1 MNVKLVRQQIM
12 SQKFK
17 HVNKQNIYYS
27 AMYTLVLNCAANLI
41 DFLHVQV
48 LYLLDDCR
56 KLYIEYL
63 EKCDLFDITL

>member
-1 MNVKLVRQQIM
+1 
-12 SQKFK
+12 
-17 HVNKQNIYYS
+17 
-27 AMYTLVLNCAANLI
+27 MYTPVLNCAANLI

-63 EKCDLFDITL
+63 KKCDLFDITL